1 MKASLPTY
9 SLKSL
14 TYGTQDAWICR
25 LSSYL
30 QRHPFLSF
38 PHKHDFYQLLYMY
51 QGGGTLSIEHE
62 IFELKSTQV
71 YFSVPGQVQKLQCE
85 PGAKGF
91 IINFS
96 MPYFKAFLL
105 NPNYVEQF
113 PCFSGLIE
121 NSVIDIPQHLQG
133 DVHKLLET
141 IITEIENNHNGSTD
155 MVRLLMLQLFIQV
168 GRLTHYQ
175 SPTTRIVS
183 YKYTQVKNLLTLLE
197 QHITSAKLPKEYA
210 QLLFVTPNYLNT
222 LCNEVLGKSTGEV
235 IRERVVLEAKRLIAN
250 GSFTISEIGY
260 KLDFKD
266 NSYFTKF
273 FKKYTG
279 QTPQQFRMEYAQKKG
294 PKQVEEAS
302 LSPAIAS

>member
-1 MKASLPTY
+1 
-9 SLKSL
+9 
-14 TYGTQDAWICR
+14 
-25 LSSYL
+25 
-30 QRHPFLSF
+30 
-38 PHKHDFYQLLYMY
+38 MY

-250 GSFTISEIGY
+250 GSFSISEIGY
-260 KLDFKD
+260 RLDFKD